1 MQFSQLYSSFSL
13 STCIILPFL
22 GTDTGCNI
30 FFSLFFPLSSPLGFL
45 PPSWA
50 IDSPSQEPVEP
61 AGKWGREGGK
71 RGFDNKKHEM
81 KTIIMSPL
89 CKLVRIR
96 PIKKKDYIMTHEWR
110 ENDRLVIFWNLISL
124 SPLFSVLCFSK
135 LNVFLLLTGLPWSE
149 HHQYRGG
156 SPLRQDWQLVQN
168 WPPQMQDGTV
178 RETIPLSG

>member
-30 FFSLFFPLSSPLGFL
+30 FFLLILSPLFSSRFSSSVVSDRF
-45 PPSWA
+45 P
-50 IDSPSQEPVEP
+50 EPVEP

-96 PIKKKDYIMTHEWR
+96 PIKKKDYIMTHE
-110 ENDRLVIFWNLISL
+110 
-124 SPLFSVLCFSK
+124 
-135 LNVFLLLTGLPWSE
+135 
-149 HHQYRGG
+149 
-156 SPLRQDWQLVQN
+156 
-168 WPPQMQDGTV
+168 
-178 RETIPLSG
+178 